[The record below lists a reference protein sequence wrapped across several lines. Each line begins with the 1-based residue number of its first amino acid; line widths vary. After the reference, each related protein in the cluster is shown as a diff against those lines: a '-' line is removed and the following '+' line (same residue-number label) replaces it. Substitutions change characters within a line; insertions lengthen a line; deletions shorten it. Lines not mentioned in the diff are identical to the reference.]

1 MSRLDDPGIG
11 LRDNGRRVLRYADL
25 KSVFDDPDGR
35 EPGRT
40 IELHL
45 TGHMERFAWSFNGV
59 KFSDAEP
66 LRLTYGERLRI
77 VLVNDTMMT
86 HPIHLHGMW
95 SDIEDDEGK
104 FHLRK
109 HTVDMPPGHETV
121 VPCHRRCLG
130 AVGVSLPPALSH
142 GSRHVPG
149 SAGGR
154 MTRRRHFR
162 RAVVIAGLLLATSA
176 PAFAQA
182 DSHAG
187 HQDQPKPNPPATEPA
202 QKPPELPPF
211 IPPVTDEARKAAFPD
226 VEGHAVHGRALDYF
240 VLFDQL
246 EWRAAEAA
254 NGVSIDSRGW
264 IGRDR
269 DRLWFR
275 AEGDGEGEDVDE
287 AQTHV
292 LYGRQF
298 ARYWDLVG
306 GIRQDFSPGPAQTW
320 AAFGV
325 QGLAPYWFDI
335 EATGY
340 VGASGRT
347 HARFEVEYEL
357 LFTNRLVLQPLFEAE
372 LFGKSDPERGVGA
385 GLSTTD
391 LGFRLR
397 YEIRREFAP
406 YLGITW
412 SNKWGKTADFAAAAG
427 EDTGGARFV
436 TGLRLWF

>member
-1 MSRLDDPGIG
+1 MI
-11 LRDNGRRVLRYADL
+11 
-25 KSVFDDPDGR
+25 
-35 EPGRT
+35 
-40 IELHL
+40 
-45 TGHMERFAWSFNGV
+45 
-59 KFSDAEP
+59 
-66 LRLTYGERLRI
+66 
-77 VLVNDTMMT
+77 
-86 HPIHLHGMW
+86 
-95 SDIEDDEGK
+95 
-104 FHLRK
+104 
-109 HTVDMPPGHETV
+109 
-121 VPCHRRCLG
+121 
-130 AVGVSLPPALSH
+130 
-142 GSRHVPG
+142 
-149 SAGGR
+149 
-154 MTRRRHFR
+154 RRRHFR
-162 RAVVIAGLLLATSA
+162 LVTAFAGLLLATNA

-182 DSHAG
+182 DSLVG
-187 HQDQPKPNPPATEPA
+187 HRQDQSKPSPPATEPA
-202 QKPPELPPF
+202 QKPGELPPF
-211 IPPVTDEARKAAFPD
+211 IPPVTEEARKAAFPD
-226 VEGHAVHGRALDYF
+226 VEGHAVHDRAFSSY

-246 EWRAAEAA
+246 EWHVGKGGSGA
-254 NGVSIDSRGW
+254 NIDSRGW

-275 AEGDGEGEDVDE
+275 AEGDGEGGRVRE

-306 GIRQDFSPGPAQTW
+306 GIRQDFRPGPAQTW

-340 VGASGRT
+340 IGASGRT

-357 LFTNRLVLQPLFEAE
+357 LFTNRLVLQPLLEAE
-372 LFGKSDPERGVGA
+372 LVGKSDPERGVGA

>member
-1 MSRLDDPGIG
+1 M
-11 LRDNGRRVLRYADL
+11 
-25 KSVFDDPDGR
+25 
-35 EPGRT
+35 
-40 IELHL
+40 
-45 TGHMERFAWSFNGV
+45 
-59 KFSDAEP
+59 
-66 LRLTYGERLRI
+66 
-77 VLVNDTMMT
+77 
-86 HPIHLHGMW
+86 
-95 SDIEDDEGK
+95 
-104 FHLRK
+104 
-109 HTVDMPPGHETV
+109 
-121 VPCHRRCLG
+121 
-130 AVGVSLPPALSH
+130 
-142 GSRHVPG
+142 
-149 SAGGR
+149 
-154 MTRRRHFR
+154 
-162 RAVVIAGLLLATSA
+162 
-176 PAFAQA
+176 FAQA

-187 HQDQPKPNPPATEPA
+187 HQQEQSKPSAAATEPA
-202 QKPPELPPF
+202 QKPLELPPF

-226 VEGHAVHGRALDYF
+226 VEGHAVHDRAMDYF
-240 VLFDQL
+240 VLVDQL
-246 EWRAAEAA
+246 EWQAAEGA
-254 NGVSIDSRGW
+254 NGVNIDSRGW

-275 AEGDGEGEDVDE
+275 AEGDGEGGHVGE

-357 LFTNRLVLQPLFEAE
+357 LFTNRLVLQPLFEVE
-372 LFGKSDPERGVGA
+372 LVGKSDPERGVGA

-412 SNKWGKTADFAAAAG
+412 NNKWGKTADFAEAAG
-427 EDTGGARFV
+427 ESTGGARFV